1 MTICSVVLLL
11 PVPPHPLRGIVPTV
25 RLLLKASALM
35 SLSLILMGDLLLV
48 PAHLPVVIPTL
59 TSMITAVAQVTSV
72 STVTTSLHR
81 LDELTVVHNVCYS
94 TTQEE
99 KEEEKKG

>member
-1 MTICSVVLLL
+1 
-11 PVPPHPLRGIVPTV
+11 
-25 RLLLKASALM
+25 
-35 SLSLILMGDLLLV
+35 
-48 PAHLPVVIPTL
+48 
-59 TSMITAVAQVTSV
+59 MITAVAQVTHV

-81 LDELTVVHNVCYS
+81 LGELTVVHDACHP